1 MGIFYVFCNSAL
13 EADLEIV
20 RADKDK
26 LEKMLRY
33 SFFMRQLLS
42 FSNFLILVK
51 LRLKMSQFKRSTKG

>member
-1 MGIFYVFCNSAL
+1 MGIFSVFCNSAL

-33 SFFMRQLLS
+33 SFFIRQLLS
-42 FSNFLILVK
+42 LLIFL
-51 LRLKMSQFKRSTKG
+51 F

>member
-33 SFFMRQLLS
+33 SFFIRQLLS
-42 FSNFLILVK
+42 LLIFL
-51 LRLKMSQFKRSTKG
+51 F